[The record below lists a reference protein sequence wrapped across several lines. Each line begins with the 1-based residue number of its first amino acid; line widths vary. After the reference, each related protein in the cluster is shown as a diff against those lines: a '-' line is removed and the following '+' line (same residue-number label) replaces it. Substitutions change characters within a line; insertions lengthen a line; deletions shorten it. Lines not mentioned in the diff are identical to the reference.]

1 MTSVRQ
7 PNTAPAPFPTAKGVE
22 TVPERCSERSSQW
35 VPSAVAA
42 LALSGMLG
50 IAACGPGGPTATRV
64 SASSAAVAPT
74 DTPASPRPSTPTT
87 PVVSTPAPT
96 LQPSPPSPPGGL
108 PPSPPGG
115 LPTSA
120 ELAAARRDVARLPVR
135 ALAGQLIVAR
145 YSGTSP
151 ANAASLVRGLH
162 LGGVAVFAEN
172 VPDSVASVVPTMR
185 AMSGAVHQ
193 ALKADGRNWPAIIAV
208 DQEGGPVA
216 RLRSPATEFPPVM
229 ALGAARDTAL
239 AQRVGAASGQD
250 LRALGFTVVMA
261 PDADVTLGPQDP
273 TIGVRSPGS
282 DPRLVGDVA
291 SALVRGYLSAGVIP
305 TPKHFPGH
313 GTVTTD
319 SHVSLPKQLASRETL
334 DQRDL
339 VPFRQLIAQRAPA
352 IMVAHILTVSYD
364 AKNPATLSRSV
375 SLGLLRKRLGFQG
388 LIVTDALEMGAI
400 SGSYGA
406 GAAAV
411 RAVQAGADVLL
422 MPGDPATAL
431 AALEQAVRSG
441 TLTRARLEE
450 SAARIV
456 ATMRHND
463 RPALG
468 VGSVG
473 NHNDVAQAL
482 AAASITQIS
491 GRCGARLVGPSVA
504 VLGGTATDHSR
515 FASAARRQGLQTG
528 AGTSVRLLDGAA
540 YNASSGSSSG
550 TQSGS
555 GDVVVALDVPYGLAN
570 SHARTA
576 KLAAFGRTDATFDAL
591 VRVLL
596 GKATAR
602 GHLPVAVGSIPAG
615 AGCKT

>member
-1 MTSVRQ
+1 MTSVR
-7 PNTAPAPFPTAKGVE
+7 
-22 TVPERCSERSSQW
+22 R
-35 VPSAVAA
+35 VPSTVAA
-42 LALSGMLG
+42 LALASLLG
-50 IAACGPGGPTATRV
+50 IAACGPGEPTATTV
-64 SASSAAVAPT
+64 SSSSPVVAPT
-74 DTPASPRPSTPTT
+74 GTPASERTTTPTA
-87 PVVSTPAPT
+87 PAASTPAPIVKPSH
-96 LQPSPPSPPGGL
+96 PSPPA
-108 PPSPPGG
+108 PPGG
-115 LPTSA
+115 LPTSV
-120 ELAAARRDVARLPVR
+120 ELATARRDVAKLPDR

-151 ANAASLVRGLH
+151 ANAASLVRRLH
-162 LGGVAVFAEN
+162 LGGVAVFSEN
-172 VPDSVASVVPTMR
+172 VPDSAASVVSTMR
-185 AMSGAVHQ
+185 TMSSAVRQ
-193 ALKADGRNWPAIIAV
+193 ALQADGRNWPAIIAV

-216 RLRSPATEFPPVM
+216 RLHSPVTEFPSAM

-282 DPRLVGDVA
+282 DPRLVADIA
-291 SALVRGYLSAGVIP
+291 SALVRGYLSAGVVP

-319 SHVSLPKQLASRETL
+319 SHLGLPKQSASAETL

-339 VPFRQLIAQRAPA
+339 VPFRQLIAQGAPA
-352 IMVAHILTVSYD
+352 IMQAHILTLSYD
-364 AKNPATLSRSV
+364 AMNPATLSRAV
-375 SLGLLRKRLGFQG
+375 SLDLLRKRLGFQG
-388 LIVTDALEMGAI
+388 LIITDALEMGAI
-400 SGSYGA
+400 SGSYDA
-406 GAAAV
+406 GPAAV

-422 MPGDPATAL
+422 MPGDPATAV

-441 TLTRARLEE
+441 TLTRARLEG

-463 RPALG
+463 RSGLG

-473 NHNDVAQAL
+473 KHDDVAQAL
-482 AAASITQIS
+482 GAASITQIS
-491 GRCGARLVGPSVA
+491 GSCGARLVGPSVA
-504 VLGGTATDHSR
+504 VLGGTATDRSR
-515 FASAARRQGLQTG
+515 FASAARRQGLRTG
-528 AGTSVRLLDGAA
+528 SGTSVRLLGGAA
-540 YNASSGSSSG
+540 YNAGSGSSSG
-550 TQSGS
+550 TPAGS

-576 KLAAFGRTDATFDAL
+576 GLAAFGRTDATFDAL
-591 VRVLL
+591 MSVLL

-602 GHLPVAVGSIPAG
+602 GHLPVAVGGIPVG